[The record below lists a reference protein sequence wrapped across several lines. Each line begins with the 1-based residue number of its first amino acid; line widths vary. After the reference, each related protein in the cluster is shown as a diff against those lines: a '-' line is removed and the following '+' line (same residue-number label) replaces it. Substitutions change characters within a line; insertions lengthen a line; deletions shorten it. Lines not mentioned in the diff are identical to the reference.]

1 MRLLRKSSL
10 PSTTALRCDMSDEW
24 ERIYTP
30 HRMVYLRGGKKP
42 KTTDAGDDCPFCV
55 APELAPDEGLVF
67 ARGQEVFGVLNLYP
81 YNSGHVMICPYRH
94 VADYPDLTASEVA
107 ELGAF
112 TQRAMRILRQVA
124 TAQGFNL
131 GMNQGALSGAGI
143 AGHLH
148 QHVIPRWGGDTNF
161 MPIIGQTKVIPQVLE
176 ETRNLLSQA
185 WDDGVGIVPQGSA

>member
-1 MRLLRKSSL
+1 
-10 PSTTALRCDMSDEW
+10 MSDEW

-67 ARGQEVFGVLNLYP
+67 AR
-81 YNSGHVMICPYRH
+81 
-94 VADYPDLTASEVA
+94 A

-112 TQRAMRILRQVA
+112 TQRSMRILRQVA

-185 WDDGVGIVPQGSA
+185 WDDGVGIAPEGSA